1 MPVSRKAVAARAR
14 KVRLLLFDVDGVMTD
29 GTVSI
34 TANGDEAKTFSIRD
48 GAAIVWAQRAGLE
61 IAWLS
66 GRPSQ
71 ATTRR
76 ATELGIRRVVQGPAD
91 KSHGYAN
98 LLKETGFTDGQV
110 AYMGDDWLDLVILDR
125 VGLAAA
131 PADAMK
137 EVRQRVH
144 WVSRFPG
151 GRGAVRELV
160 ELTLRAHGRWNDVLG
175 RPAG

>member
-1 MPVSRKAVAARAR
+1 VPVSRRALTARAR
-14 KVRLLLFDVDGVMTD
+14 NVRLLLFDVDGVMTD

-48 GAAIVWAQRAGLE
+48 GAALVWAKRAGFE
-61 IAWLS
+61 VAILS

-71 ATTRR
+71 ATARR
-76 ATELGIRRVVQGPAD
+76 AAELGITRVMQGPPN
-91 KSHGYAN
+91 KRQGYDD
-98 LLKETGFTDGQV
+98 LLRDGGFSDREV
-110 AYMGDDWLDLVILDR
+110 AYMGDDWLDLVILER
-125 VGLAAA
+125 VGLSAA
-131 PADAMK
+131 PADATR

-151 GRGAVRELV
+151 GRGAVRELI
-160 ELTLRAHGRWNDVLG
+160 ELMLRAHRRWDDVIR

>member
-14 KVRLLLFDVDGVMTD
+14 HVRLLLFDVDGVMTD

-48 GAAIVWAQRAGLE
+48 GAALVWAQRAGLE
-61 IAWLS
+61 VAWLS
-66 GRPSQ
+66 GRPSE

-76 ATELGIRRVVQGPAD
+76 ATELGIRRVVQGPPD
-91 KSHGYAN
+91 KSQGYAN
-98 LLKETGFTDGQV
+98 LLKETGLTDREV
-110 AYMGDDWLDLVILDR
+110 AYMGDDWLDLVVLDR

-144 WVSRFPG
+144 WVSKYPG

>member
-1 MPVSRKAVAARAR
+1 VPVSRKALTARA
-14 KVRLLLFDVDGVMTD
+14 KNVRMLLFDVDGVMTD

-48 GAAIVWAQRAGLE
+48 GAALVWAQRAGLE
-61 IAWLS
+61 VAWLS
-66 GRPSQ
+66 GRPSE
-71 ATTRR
+71 ATTHR

-91 KSHGYAN
+91 KSRGYAT
-98 LLKETGFTDGQV
+98 LLEETGLTDREV
-110 AYMGDDWLDLVILDR
+110 AYMGDDWLDLVILER

-175 RPAG
+175 HPAG

>member
-1 MPVSRKAVAARAR
+1 MPVSRKALTARAR
-14 KVRLLLFDVDGVMTD
+14 NVRLLLFDVDGVMTD

-34 TANGDEAKTFSIRD
+34 TANGDESKTFSIRD
-48 GAAIVWAQRAGLE
+48 GAALVWAQRAGFE
-61 IAWLS
+61 VAILS

-76 ATELGIRRVVQGPAD
+76 AAELGIKRVMQGPPS
-91 KSHGYAN
+91 KRQGYED
-98 LLKETGFTDGQV
+98 LLRDGGFSDREV
-110 AYMGDDWLDLVILDR
+110 AYMGDDWLDLVILER

-131 PADAMK
+131 PADAAR

-151 GRGAVRELV
+151 GRGAVRELI
-160 ELTLRAHGRWNDVLG
+160 ELMLRAHRRWDDVLG

>member
-1 MPVSRKAVAARAR
+1 MPVSRRALTARAR
-14 KVRLLLFDVDGVMTD
+14 NVRLLLFDVDGVMTD

-48 GAAIVWAQRAGLE
+48 GAALVWAKRAGFE
-61 IAWLS
+61 VAILS

-71 ATTRR
+71 ATARR
-76 ATELGIRRVVQGPAD
+76 AAELGITRVMQGPPN
-91 KSHGYAN
+91 KRQGYDD
-98 LLKETGFTDGQV
+98 LLRDGGFSDREV
-110 AYMGDDWLDLVILDR
+110 AYMGDDWLDLVILER
-125 VGLAAA
+125 VGLSAA
-131 PADAMK
+131 PADATR

-151 GRGAVRELV
+151 GRGAVRELI
-160 ELTLRAHGRWNDVLG
+160 ELMLRAHRRWDDVIR

>member
-1 MPVSRKAVAARAR
+1 MMPRPPITNFAASMKLRARAKAAIPGGAHTYAKGDDQYPELSPSHFVRGRGCRVWDADGNEYIEYGMGNRAVTLGHAYEPVVKAVRA
-14 KVRLLLFDVDGVMTD
+14 LYP
-29 GTVSI
+29 
-34 TANGDEAKTFSIRD
+34 DE
-48 GAAIVWAQRAGLE
+48 
-61 IAWLS
+61 
-66 GRPSQ
+66 
-71 ATTRR
+71 
-76 ATELGIRRVVQGPAD
+76 
-91 KSHGYAN
+91 
-98 LLKETGFTDGQV
+98 ETGLTDREV
-110 AYMGDDWLDLVILDR
+110 AYMGDDWLDLVILER

-160 ELTLRAHGRWNDVLG
+160 ELTLRAHGRWNEVLG

>member
-1 MPVSRKAVAARAR
+1 VPLSGKALTARAR

-34 TANGDEAKTFSIRD
+34 AANGDEAKSFSIRD
-48 GAAIVWAQRAGLE
+48 GAAIVWAQRAGFE
-61 IAWLS
+61 VAILS
-66 GRPSQ
+66 GRPSG

-76 ATELGIRRVVQGPAD
+76 AAELGIKRVMQGPPSKRQA
-91 KSHGYAN
+91 YET
-98 LLKETGFTDGQV
+98 LLHEGGFTDREV
-110 AYMGDDWLDLVILDR
+110 AYMGDDWLDLVILER

-131 PADAMK
+131 PADAAR

-151 GRGAVRELV
+151 GRGAVRDLIELM
-160 ELTLRAHGRWNDVLG
+160 LRAHRRWDDVLSG
-175 RPAG
+175 PAG

>member
-1 MPVSRKAVAARAR
+1 MPVSARALAER
-14 KVRLLLFDVDGVMTD
+14 ARHVRLLLFDVDGVMTD

-34 TANGDEAKTFSIRD
+34 AASGDETKTFSIRD
-48 GAAIVWAQRAGLE
+48 GAALVWAQRAGFEVAL
-61 IAWLS
+61 LS

-71 ATTRR
+71 ATARR
-76 ATELGIRRVVQGPAD
+76 AAELGITRVLQGPPD
-91 KSHGYAN
+91 KRQAYQG
-98 LLKETGFTDGQV
+98 LLKECAVTDREV
-110 AYMGDDWLDLVILDR
+110 AYMGDDWLDLVILER

-151 GRGAVRELV
+151 GRGAVRDLIEMMLK
-160 ELTLRAHGRWNDVLG
+160 AHRRWHDVLR

>member
-1 MPVSRKAVAARAR
+1 
-14 KVRLLLFDVDGVMTD
+14 LFDVDGVMTD

-48 GAAIVWAQRAGLE
+48 GAALVWAQRAGFE
-61 IAWLS
+61 VAILS

-76 ATELGIRRVVQGPAD
+76 AAELGIKRVLQGPPNKKHAYEGLLRD
-91 KSHGYAN
+91 GGYSDQ
-98 LLKETGFTDGQV
+98 EV

-125 VGLAAA
+125 VGLATA
-131 PADAMK
+131 PADATK

-144 WVSRFPG
+144 WVSKFPG
-151 GRGAVRELV
+151 GRGAVRDLIEMMLKV
-160 ELTLRAHGRWNDVLG
+160 HRRWDDTIR

>member
-1 MPVSRKAVAARAR
+1 MAVSRKALTTRAR
-14 KVRLLLFDVDGVMTD
+14 NVRMLLFDVDGVMTD

-48 GAAIVWAQRAGLE
+48 GAALVWAQRAGLE
-61 IAWLS
+61 VAWLS

-91 KSHGYAN
+91 KSHGYVA
-98 LLKETGFTDGQV
+98 LLEATGLTDREV
-110 AYMGDDWLDLVILDR
+110 AYMGDDWLDLVILER

-160 ELTLRAHGRWNDVLG
+160 ELTLRAHGRWNEVLG

>member
-1 MPVSRKAVAARAR
+1 VPVSRKALTARA
-14 KVRLLLFDVDGVMTD
+14 KNVRMLLFDVDGVMTD

-48 GAAIVWAQRAGLE
+48 GAALVWAQRAGLE
-61 IAWLS
+61 IGWLS
-66 GRPSQ
+66 GRPSG

-91 KSHGYAN
+91 KSRGYAT
-98 LLKETGFTDGQV
+98 LLEETGLTDREV
-110 AYMGDDWLDLVILDR
+110 AYMGDDWLDLVILER